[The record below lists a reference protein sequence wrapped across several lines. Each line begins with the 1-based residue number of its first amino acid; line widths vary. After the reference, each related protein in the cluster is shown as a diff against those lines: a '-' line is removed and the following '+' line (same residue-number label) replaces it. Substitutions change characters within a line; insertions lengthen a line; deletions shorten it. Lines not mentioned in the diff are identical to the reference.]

1 MLLQTGKQQ
10 QVGEGSLQRPLA
22 FLENK
27 KNKVES
33 IVKKKERKNY
43 QIQLAELV
51 IISVQNMLILDMYQ
65 I

>member
-1 MLLQTGKQQ
+1 MPLQTGKQQ

-22 FLENK
+22 FLGNK

-33 IVKKKERKNY
+33 VVKKKERKNY
-43 QIQLAELV
+43 QIQLAKLA

>member
-10 QVGEGSLQRPLA
+10 QVGEGSLQRPLT